1 MEVNKMKLVQYF
13 VYMGGDL
20 DDETLQGLL
29 TELFPAMKTII
40 DEDGCLRLYITKEEY
55 VFVLNELTKL
65 SNYMLSMPE
74 YYEDTNTTLLSQP
87 IEANI
92 CDRYGRIYDAIFAFH
107 YKTEFVDKAADL
119 DMSYPLNGKLLS
131 GTFDLDNNFQTQLD
145 NRFKDKYLK

>member
-1 MEVNKMKLVQYF
+1 
-13 VYMGGDL
+13 
-20 DDETLQGLL
+20 
-29 TELFPAMKTII
+29 MKTII

-65 SNYMLSMPE
+65 NNYMLSMPE

-107 YKTEFVDKAADL
+107 YKIEFVEKATDL
-119 DMSYPLNGKLLS
+119 DISYLLNGKFLS
-131 GTFDLDNNFQTQLD
+131 ATFDLDDNFQIQLD

>member
-1 MEVNKMKLVQYF
+1 MF
-13 VYMGGDL
+13 IRDL

-29 TELFPAMKTII
+29 NELFPSMKTII

-65 SNYMLSMPE
+65 NNYMLSMPE

-107 YKTEFVDKAADL
+107 YKIEFVEKATGL
-119 DMSYPLNGKLLS
+119 DISYPLNGKFLS
-131 GTFDLDNNFQTQLD
+131 ATFDLDDNFQIQLD

>member
-13 VYMGGDL
+13 VYTGGDL
-20 DDETLQGLL
+20 DDETLQGLF
-29 TELFPAMKTII
+29 TELFPAMNTVV

-65 SNYMLSMPE
+65 NNYMLSMPE

-92 CDRYGRIYDAIFAFH
+92 CNRYGRVYDAIFAFR
-107 YKTEFVDKAADL
+107 YKTEFVNKVADL
-119 DMSYPLNGKLLS
+119 DMSYPLSGKFLS
-131 GTFDLDNNFQTQLD
+131 GTFDLDENFQTQLND
-145 NRFKDKYLK
+145 IFKEKYLK

>member
-1 MEVNKMKLVQYF
+1 MKLVQYF
-13 VYMGGDL
+13 VYTGSRWWNIARIVKWAISFN
-20 DDETLQGLL
+20 E
-29 TELFPAMKTII
+29 TII

-65 SNYMLSMPE
+65 NNYMLSMPE

-107 YKTEFVDKAADL
+107 YKTEFVEKATDL
-119 DMSYPLNGKLLS
+119 DMSYPLNGKFLS
-131 GTFDLDNNFQTQLD
+131 ATFDLDDNFQKTTG
-145 NRFKDKYLK
+145 